1 MGPDPIDVAI
11 AISIVIGALGS
22 LTVVGVV
29 SSALLKRWS
38 RPKPSVEPAEAHELR
53 HAISQLAAEVSELH
67 ERVDFTE
74 RMLTSQREAQRLEEG
89 E

>member
-11 AISIVIGALGS
+11 AVSIVVGSLGS
-22 LTVVGVV
+22 LTIVGVV
-29 SSALLKRWS
+29 ASALLKRWS
-38 RPKPSVEPAEAHELR
+38 RPKPSMDAAQAHELR
-53 HAISQLAAEVSELH
+53 HAITQLAAEVSELH

-74 RMLTSQREAQRLEEG
+74 RMLTSQREPQQLKEG